1 MRETTKERMK
11 HTQTL
16 NSIYQ
21 SEEIHRGINTWAER
35 VTYTVCVPLT
45 FANPAL
51 GISWSSSRQAVQE
64 MSGSIADAFHALG
77 KLYNDLGTRNGLY
90 VLFRRNVFSNQNIK
104 NMKAKKYYE

>member
-90 VLFRRNVFSNQNIK
+90 VLQNPK
-104 NMKAKKYYE
+104 E